1 MAARTTLE
9 ATQHRSFAFAAV
21 PSETNHTRF
30 LSARS
35 RRPTTH
41 YSRQPEKFSLQAP
54 RKCRQLVG
62 SSAPEK
68 YSRGDNLENRFSIN
82 RFVVALTFGIVE
94 WRGDLFNGF
103 KALSCLCIRRQ
114 FVSKKPTN
122 TLRSRL
128 SPLGM
133 RLLDPNVLGF
143 LTICKR
149 SCAAAWVSLQFGVA

>member
-1 MAARTTLE
+1 MKNSFRAR
-9 ATQHRSFAFAAV
+9 Q
-21 PSETNHTRF
+21 PSETDHTRF

-62 SSAPEK
+62 SSGPQI
-68 YSRGDNLENRFSIN
+68 YSRGDNLENRYSIN
-82 RFVVALTFGIVE
+82 RLVVALTFGIVE

-114 FVSKKPTN
+114 FVYKKPTK
-122 TLRSRL
+122 TFRSRL
-128 SPLGM
+128 GPLGM
-133 RLLDPNVLGF
+133 RLLGPNVVGL
-143 LTICKR
+143 LSICKR